1 MGSYGLD
8 IDRLNATP
16 REVIDKAL
24 GERPPLPREPIIL
37 DRKDNNSDKSIKSSV
52 EKSTK

>member
-24 GERPPLPREPIIL
+24 GERPPITNGA
-37 DRKDNNSDKSIKSSV
+37 NNFGF
-52 EKSTK
+52 

>member
-24 GERPPLPREPIIL
+24 GERPPLPMEPIIL
-37 DRKDNNSDKSIKSSV
+37 DSEEGNSDKDTKSTD
-52 EKSTK
+52 EKSTE